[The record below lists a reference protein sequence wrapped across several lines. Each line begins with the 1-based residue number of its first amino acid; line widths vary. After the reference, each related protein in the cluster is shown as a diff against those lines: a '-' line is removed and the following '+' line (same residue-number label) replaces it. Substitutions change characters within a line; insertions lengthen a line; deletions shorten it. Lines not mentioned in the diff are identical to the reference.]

1 MDHVKLDGQRS
12 NETNEM
18 PHQQTTNVS
27 DLLTPVSY
35 LIINN
40 QNGLWKTAKER
51 VEAVTFRR
59 LIDSKSTES
68 QTSSNFSSDS
78 KNDSIASM
86 EVRRPPSPQ
95 QIVPMEK
102 TLNGFYFIS
111 NRTYQAHH

>member
-1 MDHVKLDGQRS
+1 MDQTKLDEARHNES
-12 NETNEM
+12 NEM
-18 PHQQTTNVS
+18 QQQTTQVS

-40 QNGLWKTAKER
+40 QNGLWKSAKER

-78 KNDSIASM
+78 KNDSNASM
-86 EVRRPPSPQ
+86 EVRGK
-95 QIVPMEK
+95 MDEWLECLNCEK
-102 TLNGFYFIS
+102 KQENSIFKVS
-111 NRTYQAHH
+111 NEI